1 MEGRKMTTTWIIAI
15 IAIYCFICSVF
26 IWTVFF
32 IIKGV
37 IKLNEQI
44 EKDKKVIA
52 DLDATIRARDL
63 TIKSYQLRNEKLF
76 PTL

>member
-1 MEGRKMTTTWIIAI
+1 MEGWKMTTTWIIAI
-15 IAIYCFICSVF
+15 